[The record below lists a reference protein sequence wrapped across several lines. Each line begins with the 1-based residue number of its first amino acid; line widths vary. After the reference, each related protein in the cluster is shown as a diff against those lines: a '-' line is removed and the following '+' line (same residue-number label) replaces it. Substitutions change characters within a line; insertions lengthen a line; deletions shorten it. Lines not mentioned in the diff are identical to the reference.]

1 MLKGLRIWYYVFSVL
16 SILFMVNA
24 LIAIIFLIII
34 PSYSELW
41 FTLLT
46 SLLLSLIT
54 DVQAERVKRELEVVA

>member
-16 SILFMVNA
+16 SILFMVTA
-24 LIAIIFLIII
+24 LIAIIFLIIV